1 MTTAS
6 LSTVESSAHTG
17 RMSFKVECNQP
28 EPDHTF
34 EDDEKFEFKDGGVL
48 KVSRANKTN
57 LYFSPA
63 VWRTIKEAPPPFK
76 GIHP

>member
-1 MTTAS
+1 
-6 LSTVESSAHTG
+6 
-17 RMSFKVECNQP
+17 MSFKVECNQP

-63 VWRTIKEAPPPFK
+63 V
-76 GIHP
+76 

>member
-1 MTTAS
+1 MA
-6 LSTVESSAHTG
+6 
-17 RMSFKVECNQP
+17 FKVECNQP

-34 EDDEKFEFKDGGVL
+34 EDDDKFEFKDGGVL
-48 KVSRANKTN
+48 KVGRANKTN

>member
-1 MTTAS
+1 MAF
-6 LSTVESSAHTG
+6 TVD
-17 RMSFKVECNQP
+17 CNQP

-34 EDDEKFEFKDGGVL
+34 KDDDKFEFKDGGVL

-63 VWRTIKEAPPPFK
+63 VWRTVHETPQ
-76 GIHP
+76 